1 MNRKSSSASL
11 AIFMIMLG
19 AVTLRATT
27 LKIRDGSNKPVA
39 GAMVRVWMPPTGPS
53 DLGSRLVPFCEAET
67 GEDGVSQCSPPRLN
81 GALVVVDAKDFAP
94 FVKSLGGETLDRVI
108 VSRGLTL
115 KGRVVTPQSSAPGK
129 FRQGQL
135 RATFVLEL
143 PERNQKLR
151 FDRVGNVAENGE
163 VTAHGLPDSP
173 VSVRIDVPGFLPWS
187 ATKSPGHDFEA
198 RLKPGIV
205 ISGRVLGETR
215 RPVKEARVEEVS
227 DTIASFCKTDEDGH
241 FELAVR
247 ALPVSLASFAEGYR
261 KAETRVT
268 KREKTAKIVITLE
281 PGAGV
286 TGEIVLSA
294 HESLKQVTMWTET
307 ATSGSGTQSESMSV
321 PLENGRFRVDLQA
334 PGIYSIRVDAPGYE
348 PYSLTGL
355 PVQPRTYSNLGRVLL
370 QRGAGAAGTVI
381 DAGTGKPVSGAAVEL
396 RPVGSALLRDLRR
409 RRMLRTKT
417 DDDGAFTLSGAS
429 EGSYVVRIGTAGSPA
444 WSRSLSIGTS
454 ELVQLGKIELG
465 GGAEVSG
472 RVFDRQRNPQ
482 PGLTLRFL
490 DAAGEGTASFGE
502 VTTATEGRFAGVRLP
517 AGAYTVR
524 VYSDRRLMLSQPF
537 DVREHDRD
545 ATLDLELPVVHLSG
559 VVRRSG
565 RPASGGTL
573 SLVEQSDPAERQGKI
588 IIHGGGGA
596 SGTVAMGIPSSL
608 MMLAVSASGE
618 FSAERVP
625 PGRFIAIYTN
635 DAGTWTRQLSVPDVG
650 EYRTVI
656 ELAGANLMGS
666 VASNDGQ
673 PIGRAEIGLAT
684 ATGRQVAAVKS
695 DDSGRFEFADLQPE
709 NYAVIARASGYR
721 AKSLAGF
728 TIAEGSAPAPLR
740 IVLSAGT
747 SGTLAVRLTRSGG
760 APADFVPVMLFDGA
774 GSMIRSLPTDASG
787 SQDFQDL
794 PPGRY
799 TVVWADSFFG
809 AGASE
814 SIQVDGPAPVTFA
827 RELTPGARLY
837 LDCRSPE
844 YSGKPVEFLQVFSTS
859 GAEIASYLSGVSVGL
874 RLPFGGRLAL
884 GTLSPGS
891 YRLRMGVAGRIVD
904 RPLDARTGDVIVAVP

>member
-1 MNRKSSSASL
+1 MT
-11 AIFMIMLG
+11 MLW
-19 AVTLRATT
+19 AMTLRATT
-27 LKIRDGSNKPVA
+27 LKIRDGNNKPVA
-39 GAMVRVWMPPTGPS
+39 GAMVRVWMPATGPS
-53 DLGSRLVPFCEAET
+53 DLGSRVVPFCEAET
-67 GEDGVSQCSPPRLN
+67 GEDGGSQCSPPRLD

-94 FVKSLGGETLDRVI
+94 FVKSLGGESLDRVI
-108 VSRGLTL
+108 LSRGSTL
-115 KGRVVTPQSSAPGK
+115 KGRVLTPRSSTPGSL
-129 FRQGQL
+129 RQGQL
-135 RATFVLEL
+135 RATIVLDL

-151 FDRVGNVAENGE
+151 FDRVGNVAEDGE
-163 VTAHGLPDSP
+163 VTAHGPLDSP

-215 RPVKEARVEEVS
+215 RPVKEARVQEVS
-227 DTIASFCKTDEDGH
+227 DTIASFCKTDNDGH

-247 ALPVSLASFAEGYR
+247 ALPVSLAAFAEGYR
-261 KAETRVT
+261 KAESRV
-268 KREKTAKIVITLE
+268 KKGEKTANVVITLE

-286 TGEIVLSA
+286 TGEIVLS
-294 HESLKQVTMWTET
+294 HRESLKQVTVWTET
-307 ATSGSGTQSESMSV
+307 ATSASATQSESMSV

-334 PGIYSIRVDAPGYE
+334 PGTYSIRIDAPGYE
-348 PYSLTGL
+348 PYSLTEM
-355 PVQPRTYSNLGRVLL
+355 PVQLRTYSNLGRVIL

-381 DAGTGKPVSGAAVEL
+381 DARTSKPVSGAAAEL
-396 RPVGSALLRDLRR
+396 QPVGSALLRDLRR

-417 DDDGAFTLSGAS
+417 DDDGAFTLSGAA
-429 EGSYVVRIGTAGSPA
+429 EGSYIVRIGAAGSPA

-465 GGAEVSG
+465 GGVEVSG

-482 PGLTLRFL
+482 PGLMLRFL

-517 AGAYTVR
+517 AGGYTVR

-537 DVREHDRD
+537 EVHEHDRD
-545 ATLDLELPVVHLSG
+545 ATLDLELPVVRISG
-559 VVRRSG
+559 VIRRSG

-588 IIHGGGGA
+588 IIYGGGGA

-608 MMLAVSASGE
+608 MMLTVSASGE

-625 PGRFIAIYTN
+625 PGRFVATYTN
-635 DAGTWTRQLSVPDVG
+635 EAGTWTRQLSVPDVG

-656 ELAGANLMGS
+656 ELTGANLMGS
-666 VASNDGQ
+666 VVNEEGQ
-673 PIGRAEIGLAT
+673 PIARADISVAT
-684 ATGRQVAAVKS
+684 TTGRQVAAARS
-695 DDSGRFEFADLQPE
+695 DESGRFEFIDLQPE
-709 NYAVIARASGYR
+709 SYNVIARASGYR
-721 AKSLAGF
+721 AKSLAGL

-747 SGTLAVRLTRSGG
+747 SGMLAVRLTRSGG
-760 APADFVPVMLFDGA
+760 APADFVPVMLLDGA
-774 GSMIRSLPTDASG
+774 GAMVRSLPTDASG
-787 SQDFQDL
+787 ARDFEDL

-814 SIQVDGPAPVTFA
+814 PMQVDGPAPVTFA

-844 YSGKPVEFLQVFSTS
+844 CSGKPVELLNVFSSS

-874 RLPFGGRLAL
+874 RLPYGGRLAL

-891 YRLRMGVAGRIVD
+891 YYLRIGVAGRIVD
-904 RPLDARTGDVIVAVP
+904 RQLDARTGDVIVAVP